1 MNNNNLRKSGLAI
14 AMAAAMGASAGAN
27 AAIEVYNEDGTS
39 FSTDGYVNA
48 FYVNTD
54 VDRPGN
60 DLDRRQSRVKMGF
73 FPNYLGFNVGRD
85 MGDLQLGARSSFWV
99 NINDTDTSGT
109 STGLNV
115 RQLYGTIGS
124 SWGEILIGRD
134 FGLFARSNLFL
145 DEVLMGHGH
154 SSDVLGLVDTAGV
167 SFGNIGSG
175 YPYAFPT
182 SQITYRSPDLGGL
195 KVAVGIMD
203 PNKIAE
209 SSSTEARYEEMPR
222 IESEVTYTMDVS
234 SVNLTAWINGQYQ
247 KSETKVAGGE
257 DVTSKG
263 VGYGVKVSLDGL
275 SLTAS
280 GFTAEGLNPLFT
292 NNFTIGGALPAFE
305 EQDTKGFLVQGS
317 YSVGVNRFAVSY
329 GEGTDD
335 ILDMNRET
343 ITLAAFHDVNDYLK
357 LVTEYTRHESA
368 VESSGADLEESDTF
382 AVGAIVTW

>member
-1 MNNNNLRKSGLAI
+1 MKNNNVRKSGLAI
-14 AMAAAMGASAGAN
+14 AMAAAMGASTGAN
-27 AAIEVYNEDGTS
+27 AEIEIYNKDGTS
-39 FSTDGYVNA
+39 FSTDGYINA

-54 VDRPGN
+54 VDRPGD

-115 RQLYGTIGS
+115 RQLYGTVGS

-182 SQITYRSPDLGGL
+182 SQITYRSPDLGG
-195 KVAVGIMD
+195 G
-203 PNKIAE
+203 E
-209 SSSTEARYEEMPR
+209 SRSRYFGPE
-222 IESEVTYTMDVS
+222 
-234 SVNLTAWINGQYQ
+234 
-247 KSETKVAGGE
+247 
-257 DVTSKG
+257 
-263 VGYGVKVSLDGL
+263 
-275 SLTAS
+275 
-280 GFTAEGLNPLFT
+280 
-292 NNFTIGGALPAFE
+292 
-305 EQDTKGFLVQGS
+305 
-317 YSVGVNRFAVSY
+317 
-329 GEGTDD
+329 
-335 ILDMNRET
+335 
-343 ITLAAFHDVNDYLK
+343 
-357 LVTEYTRHESA
+357 
-368 VESSGADLEESDTF
+368 
-382 AVGAIVTW
+382 